1 MQADALRLFLC
12 WRFEMTLSTLKDLNA
27 LSSEG
32 CILYAL
38 DIAIPDTE
46 MIYIVK
52 NRENISYGGNTYL
65 AFEFSI
71 GDITSGKGETPTLQL
86 SIDNTSLVMGRYAEA
101 YDILLKQNGIDGN
114 IIKATLHILNTHDL
128 SQSISDYY
136 FELTDFKITGQW
148 ATFNLG
154 AKSLWNKTYPLRK
167 IYANFCGFKFK
178 DERCGYVGSLTSC
191 NKTLSDCRARGNSV
205 RFGAYPGTGESE
217 RI

>member
-1 MQADALRLFLC
+1 
-12 WRFEMTLSTLKDLNA
+12 MTLTTLKDLSA
-27 LSSEG
+27 LSTDG
-32 CILYAL
+32 CILSAL

-46 MIYIVK
+46 MIYII
-52 NRENISYGGNTYL
+52 NNGENISYGGNTYL
-65 AFEFSI
+65 AFDFNI

-86 SIDNTSLVMGRYAEA
+86 AIDNTSLVMGLYTEA
-101 YDILLKQNGIDGN
+101 YDVYLKQNGIDGN
-114 IIKATLHILNTHDL
+114 AIKATLHILNTNDL
-128 SQSISDYY
+128 SKSIADYY

-178 DERCGYVGSLTSC
+178 DPRCGYIGSLTAC

-205 RFGAYPGTGESE
+205 RFGGYPGTGESG